1 MRRQQKTENDL
12 FFLFQFQK
20 SSKTGETVL
29 RNVQEKP
36 HLDTLVLKNMSG
48 EGAIQTLDFKVADLR
63 KKLNKLRFENGRKTK
78 RIELLM
84 SQYDKV
90 VSTNSEMERLEDIME
105 ESPEGQRLR

>member
-1 MRRQQKTENDL
+1 M
-12 FFLFQFQK
+12 
-20 SSKTGETVL
+20 L

>member
-1 MRRQQKTENDL
+1 M
-12 FFLFQFQK
+12 
-20 SSKTGETVL
+20 
-29 RNVQEKP
+29 QEKP

-84 SQYDKV
+84 AQYDKV
-90 VSTNSEMERLEDIME
+90 VSTNTEIERMEDIME
-105 ESPEGQRLR
+105 ESPEGQRLRGEK